1 MTKGGG
7 FACGACRHHRA
18 DVHLGIIDDD
28 PINEPCHQLSAL
40 GKCQLVHSRLQAL
53 TKCFNTLTQ
62 GGNVH
67 VVLCLGIALPQLLRE
82 ALLALRHLL
91 ASARTLLPLDP
102 LRQGYIEQPRV
113 LAFALRQDITQRLTA
128 RVQGLGQPGPHLRP
142 CQCMGDEGRVAQD
155 TAEVMPHEC
164 VQDLRGGI
172 ARCAALTEGEPQR
185 IRTAPT
191 DVIMV
196 AGR

>member
-18 DVHLGIIDDD
+18 DFHLGIVDDD
-28 PINEPCHQLSAL
+28 PINEPFHQLSAL
-40 GKCQLVHSRLQAL
+40 GKGQLVQSRLQAL
-53 TKCFNTLTQ
+53 AKCFHTLAQ

-67 VVLCLGIALPQLLRE
+67 VLLCLGLELPQLLRST
-82 ALLALRHLL
+82 LLALRHLL
-91 ASARTLLPLDP
+91 SSARKLLPLDY
-102 LRQGYIEQPRV
+102 LCQGYIEQPRL
-113 LAFALRQDITQRLTA
+113 LACELRQDITQRLTA

-142 CQCMGDEGRVAQD
+142 FQCRADEGRVAQD
-155 TAEVMPHEC
+155 TAEVLPHEG
-164 VQDLRGGI
+164 VQDLRGSR

-185 IRTAPT
+185 IHTAPT
-191 DVIMV
+191 EGIMV